1 MPDVFA
7 LLMDDHRTVEGLFSQ
22 FEQSQD
28 PGVAMQICD
37 ELTVHAL
44 VEEELVYPILAT
56 KVGTGLASEARHEH
70 QEAKQLVSQIEAGV
84 SAGNDVSDLVR
95 QLKESVNHHVQEE
108 ENELFPKMQQAVPG
122 LIEELGADVVER
134 KQTLQAQVA
143 QARSLDQGTG
153 AVAQKPYNS

>member
-37 ELTVHAL
+37 ELTVHSL
-44 VEEELVYPILAT
+44 LEEELVYPIVAT
-56 KVGTGLASEARHEH
+56 KLGTGLANEARHEH

-84 SAGNDVSDLVR
+84 AAGNDVSGLVQ
-95 QLKESVNHHVQEE
+95 QLKESVDHHVQEE
-108 ENELFPKMQQAVPG
+108 ESELFPKMQEALPG
-122 LIEELGADVVER
+122 LVTELGDDVVER
-134 KQTLQAQVA
+134 KQTLQAQLA
-143 QARSLDQGTG
+143 EARSLGQGS
-153 AVAQKPYNS
+153 AVVTQKPYNS